1 MTNSTLSGNSA
12 EGGGGIEN
20 TGPLT
25 VTNSTLSGNTASLG
39 FGGGIEN
46 RGPLTVTNS
55 TLSGNTAGNR
65 GGGIGNFANAALI
78 YVTVASNSSGI
89 WNSGGAATLV
99 LTGTS
104 VANSTSAPN
113 CIGPISESAGYNLDS
128 GASCGFSKSTDLTT
142 TDPLL
147 GPLFNYGGP
156 TSTMALLPGSP
167 AIDHG
172 GASVNGCPTTDQRGV
187 VRPQGPACDIG
198 AYEATP

>member
-1 MTNSTLSGNSA
+1 MQVNPVANSRANGSGA
-12 EGGGGIEN
+12 RQAMRK
-20 TGPLT
+20 P
-25 VTNSTLSGNTASLG
+25 
-39 FGGGIEN
+39 
-46 RGPLTVTNS
+46 RHD
-55 TLSGNTAGNR
+55 
-65 GGGIGNFANAALI
+65 
-78 YVTVASNSSGI
+78 
-89 WNSGGAATLV
+89 
-99 LTGTS
+99 S